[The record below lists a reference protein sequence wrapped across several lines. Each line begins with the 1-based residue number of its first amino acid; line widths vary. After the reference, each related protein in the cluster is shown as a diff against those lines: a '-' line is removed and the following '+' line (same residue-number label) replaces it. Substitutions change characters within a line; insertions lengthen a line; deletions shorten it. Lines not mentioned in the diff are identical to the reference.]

1 MPDGIVKSVFW
12 NTGERRL
19 RAGWRIL
26 LLFLATLAVSL
37 ASARL
42 AELGSLSFSG
52 ARLVYLVL
60 AALALWG
67 IVRWVDRRRLV
78 EIGFEIGSRWW
89 RDLAFGSAAA
99 CLAMALVFLVATTFG
114 QVRIEGWPSRIAG
127 FSFWVALA
135 GQLAFTAFAATFEE
149 AFCRGYLMRNLTE
162 GLRRPPGRSRGA
174 VALALAVSSL
184 LFGLMH
190 AGNPGATA
198 LSFLNLVLLGGLL
211 GWAYQATGSL
221 AMPIGLHL
229 GWNFA
234 MGNLFGFPV
243 SGTTTDTTIVA
254 LRENGHPLWTGGGF
268 GPEAGL
274 SGLFLL
280 VVLGLLVFLWSRSR
294 REPEPA
300 NHNFFPSTPRTVA
313 GWNRSSGPFTRWRT
327 RSRRS

>member
-1 MPDGIVKSVFW
+1 MPDGTVKSAFLSIFM
-12 NTGERRL
+12 NAGERRL
-19 RAGWRIL
+19 RAGWRIV
-26 LLFLATLAVSL
+26 LLFLAILVVSL

-42 AELGSLSFSG
+42 AELGSLTFSG

-60 AALALWG
+60 AVLALWA
-67 IVRWVDRRRLV
+67 IVRWVDRRRPVDL
-78 EIGFEIGSRWW
+78 GFELGPRWW
-89 RDLAFGSAAA
+89 GDLAFGSAAA
-99 CLAMALVFLVATTFG
+99 GLAMALVFLVSMTFG
-114 QVRIEGWPSRIAG
+114 QVRIESWPSRIAG
-127 FSFWVALA
+127 FSFWGALG

-149 AFCRGYLMRNLTE
+149 AFCRGYLMRNLWE
-162 GLRRPPGRSRGA
+162 GLSRPSGRSRGA
-174 VALALAVSSL
+174 VAVALGVSSL

-198 LSFLNLVLLGGLL
+198 LSFFNLVLLGGLL

-243 SGTTTDTTIVA
+243 SGTTTGTTVVA
-254 LRENGHPLWTGGGF
+254 LRESGHSLWTGGGF

-280 VVLGLLVFLWSRSR
+280 AVLGLLVVL
-294 REPEPA
+294 
-300 NHNFFPSTPRTVA
+300 
-313 GWNRSSGPFTRWRT
+313 RT
-327 RSRRS
+327 RGRLAPAPALTTRTAFAATSNSARL